1 MMTAA
6 GVPIDDV
13 VIDVVVV
20 DGLIKPVV
28 VADEM
33 GGVVCMA
40 CLLFV

>member
-1 MMTAA
+1 MMAT

-13 VIDVVVV
+13 VIDVVVIG

-28 VADEM
+28 VGDEM
-33 GGVVCMA
+33 GGVVCEA

>member
-1 MMTAA
+1 MMAT

-13 VIDVVVV
+13 VIAVVVV

-28 VADEM
+28 VGDEM
-33 GGVVCMA
+33 GGVVCEA